1 MSGAE
6 GSQGRETALISVR
19 PDGYVDGASMSGVCD
34 EELIKDAE
42 KRGFEIRTVDRK
54 YAKQVLCTFLPVNG
68 GTTLPA

>member
-54 YAKQVLCTFLPVNG
+54 
-68 GTTLPA
+68 